1 MQEKITKITNTN
13 TNNLF
18 YIDFKEIFEYKE
30 LLALYA
36 KRDISVIY
44 KQTILGPI
52 WFLLQ
57 PLLMASVFYFV
68 FGYIINVSTDGMPRI
83 VFYLSGLLVWNSF
96 RAILEGVSQ
105 TFDGAK
111 AVFTK
116 IYFPRLI
123 PAISQVLSNFVF
135 FLLNLLVFAL
145 FYGYYFYKGVDFKP
159 NVYVFCLPLVF
170 IWVAIAAFSFG
181 LVVCSLTTKYRDL
194 KFAMPFILQC
204 WMYGSPIIFPIRG
217 ISNPIIQNIMLCNP
231 VATAVEFVRYSFTGN
246 GIVNPTAFICSS
258 LLILFVLVIGILSFN
273 KVQYN
278 FVDTI

>member
-1 MQEKITKITNTN
+1 MEEKITKISKNKS
-13 TNNLF
+13 LF
-18 YIDFKEIFEYKE
+18 YIDFKELFEYKG

-57 PLLMASVFYFV
+57 PLLMAFIFSFI
-68 FGYIINVSTDGMPRI
+68 FGYIIKVSTDGMPRI

-96 RAILEGVSQ
+96 RAILEGVGQ
-105 TFDGAK
+105 TFVGAK
-111 AVFTK
+111 NVFAK

-123 PAISQVLSNFVF
+123 PAISQVISNFVF
-135 FLLNLLVFAL
+135 FLLNLVVFL
-145 FYGYYFYKGVDFKP
+145 IFYVYYLYQGESFAP
-159 NVYVFCLPLVF
+159 NWWVLCLPLIF

-181 LVVCSLTTKYRDL
+181 LVICSLTTKYRDL
-194 KFAMPFILQC
+194 RFALPFILQC

-217 ISNPIIQNIMLCNP
+217 IENPIIQKIMLCNP
-231 VATAVEFVRYSFTGN
+231 VATAVEFVRYSFTGY
-246 GIVNPTAFICSS
+246 GMVDPQAFLYSS
-258 LLILFVLVIGILSFN
+258 LLVLVVLFIGILSFN

>member
-1 MQEKITKITNTN
+1 MEEKITKIAKKK
-13 TNNLF
+13 NLF
-18 YIDFKEIFEYKE
+18 HIDFKELFEYKE

-57 PLLMASVFYFV
+57 PLLMASVFSFV
-68 FGYIINVSTDGMPRI
+68 FGYIIKVSTDGMPRI

-96 RAILEGVSQ
+96 KAILDGVGQ
-105 TFDGAK
+105 TFSSGK
-111 AVFTK
+111 GVFAK

-123 PAISQVLSNFVF
+123 PAISQVISNSVF
-135 FLLNLLVFAL
+135 FMLNLVVFL
-145 FYGYYFYKGVDFKP
+145 IFYGYYIYQGVDLRP
-159 NVYVFCLPLVF
+159 NIYVLCLPLIF
-170 IWVAIAAFSFG
+170 IWIAISAFSFG

-217 ISNPIIQNIMLCNP
+217 IENPIIQSIMLCNP
-231 VATAVEFVRYSFTGN
+231 VATAVEFVRYSFTGR
-246 GIVNPTAFICSS
+246 GMVEPIAFVCSS
-258 LLILFVLVIGILSFN
+258 SLVLVVLIIGILSFN

>member
-1 MQEKITKITNTN
+1 MEEKITKIAKKK
-13 TNNLF
+13 NLF
-18 YIDFKEIFEYKE
+18 HIDFKELFEYKE

-57 PLLMASVFYFV
+57 PLLMASVFSFV
-68 FGYIINVSTDGMPRI
+68 FGYIIKVSTDGMPRI

-96 RAILEGVSQ
+96 KAILDGVGQ
-105 TFDGAK
+105 TFSSGK
-111 AVFTK
+111 GVFAK

-123 PAISQVLSNFVF
+123 PAISQVISNSVF
-135 FLLNLLVFAL
+135 FMLNLVVFL
-145 FYGYYFYKGVDFKP
+145 IFYSYYYFYKGLDFQP
-159 NVYVFCLPLVF
+159 SLYILCLPLIF
-170 IWVAIAAFSFG
+170 AWIAIAAFSFG

-217 ISNPIIQNIMLCNP
+217 ISNPIIQKIMLCNP
-231 VATAVEFVRYSFTGN
+231 VATAVEFVRYSFTGY
-246 GIVNPTAFICSS
+246 GMVDTQAFLYSS
-258 LLILFVLVIGILSFN
+258 LLVLVVLVVGILSFN